1 MNPRLVQRH
10 WRIAALLLA
19 TAVVAQAAFTVGGTA
34 YTKRFK
40 TTLLAEP
47 SPLAAAAGELGYARK
62 LTVKEIKGN
71 WLRVADGSA
80 KGWVF
85 AGNITDTKPV
95 EGTGADKLGLSA
107 STTTATAAARPLTPA
122 ASEYAN
128 RRNLGDAR
136 EDLDWLNAECRA
148 FTNAE
153 LEKFLQEKKKG
164 EYQ

>member
-1 MNPRLVQRH
+1 MNLRPVPRC

-19 TAVVAQAAFTVGGTA
+19 TAVVAKAAFSVGGAA

-47 SPLAAAAGELGYARK
+47 SPLAAPAGDLAFARK
-62 LTVKEIKGN
+62 LTIKEVRGN
-71 WLRVADGSA
+71 WLQVSDGST

-85 AGNITDTKPV
+85 VGNISDTKPADIK
-95 EGTGADKLGLSA
+95 GTDGMAVAA

-122 ASEYAN
+122 ANDYAD

-136 EDLDWLNAECRA
+136 RDLDWLNAQCTKI
-148 FTNAE
+148 TNADV
-153 LEKFLQEKKKG
+153 EKFLQEKKKG
-164 EYQ
+164 EFQ

>member
-1 MNPRLVQRH
+1 MKPRPVPRR

-19 TAVVAQAAFTVGGTA
+19 TAAIAEAAYSVGGTA

-47 SPLAAAAGELGYARK
+47 SPLAAPAGDLNLGRK
-62 LTVKEIKGN
+62 LVIKEVRGN
-71 WLRVADGSA
+71 WVRVADGST

-85 AGNITDTKPV
+85 VGNLSDTKPAEV
-95 EGTGADKLGLSA
+95 KGLDGLPVAASA
-107 STTTATAAARPLTPA
+107 TTATAAARPLTPA
-122 ASEYAN
+122 ANDYAE

-136 EDLDWLNAECRA
+136 GDLNWLNTECHAIR
-148 FTNAE
+148 NADVD
-153 LEKFLQEKKKG
+153 KFLQENQKG

>member
-1 MNPRLVQRH
+1 MTPRPVPRP

-19 TAVVAQAAFTVGGTA
+19 TAAVAEAAFSVGGTA

-47 SPLAAAAGELGYARK
+47 SPLAASAGDVGYARK
-62 LTVKEIKGN
+62 FSVKEVRGN
-71 WLRVADGSA
+71 WVLVSDSSA

-85 AGNITDTKPV
+85 VGNLTETKPAEV
-95 EGTGADKLGLSA
+95 TGLDKLGLSA

-122 ASEYAN
+122 ANDFAE

-136 EDLDWLNAECRA
+136 NDLNWLDAECHKITPA
-148 FTNAE
+148 DVNHFM
-153 LEKFLQEKKKG
+153 QEKKKG